1 MRRRFHDFRVCSC
14 SPVEGMTFMDA
25 PTLKAL
31 VYREIHPIRCASTC
45 GRKAQKALYLGD
57 LLVEAHHPMWAW
69 DIWEWTIGEIHDK
82 DYDDWI
88 GVWFN
93 PKYVSYND
101 VISNGICEILGKRI
115 DDVRHREGWGEAEG
129 RVSWEYWAGDGWYG
143 SLEQEWYDNDW
154 EYWREYFINLRE
166 EALAEQKTERIFREG
181 QGDLPPQAQDFFYY
195 WEDFDPLEQNLY
207 FKVDDW
213 DDCP

>member
-115 DDVRHREGWGEAEG
+115 DDVR
-129 RVSWEYWAGDGWYG
+129 
-143 SLEQEWYDNDW
+143 N
-154 EYWREYFINLRE
+154 
-166 EALAEQKTERIFREG
+166 REG

-195 WEDFDPLEQNLY
+195 WDDFDPLEQNLY

-213 DDCP
+213 DNCPS